1 MDELETAAAIN
12 TMHEGTFAGGLGM
25 VVTSATRDAVTA
37 TLAITPAHRQ
47 PQGIVH
53 GGVYATIVE
62 SLASIGA
69 ALDAMP
75 KGKNVVGLEN
85 HTSFVR
91 AARGGTLHAKAL
103 PLTRGRR
110 SQLWEVTVR
119 DDGDALVAT
128 GRVRLLV
135 LDPDAH
141 VGGSELG
148 AKSEGSGQEPARGD
162 SGASSSPADH
172 DALRDLTPVR

>member
-1 MDELETAAAIN
+1 MSDTFLPVSATEAAAVVN
-12 TMHEGTFAGGLGM
+12 GMHEGTWAENAGI
-25 VVTSATRDAVTA
+25 VVVEASPSSVVAE
-37 TLAITPAHRQ
+37 ITVRPDHRQ

-69 ALDAMP
+69 ALDAMT
-75 KGKNVVGLEN
+75 KGKTVVGLEN

-91 AARGGTLHAKAL
+91 AVREGVLRATAT

-110 SQLWEVTVR
+110 TQAWDVTIR
-119 DDGDALVAT
+119 DEAGAIVAT

-135 LDPDAH
+135 LEPEAS
-141 VGGSELG
+141 VAGSEIG
-148 AKSEGSGQEPARGD
+148 QAK
-162 SGASSSPADH
+162 
-172 DALRDLTPVR
+172 